1 MLRLGKIFLALFICV
16 LILTTAVFP
25 VFAESSAAIAEESGS
40 GENFDNPPMK
50 EYTWVYILIAI
61 VTFIGIIASAVY
73 ITKKVK

>member
-1 MLRLGKIFLALFICV
+1 MFRLGKIFLALFICI
-16 LILTTAVFP
+16 LILTTAVLP
-25 VFAESSAAIAEESGS
+25 VFAKSSEAIAEESGS
-40 GENFDNPPMK
+40 GESFDNPPMK